1 MDTRTVKTVRIFL
14 ASSNELHD
22 DRVAFA
28 DFIERLQNHYE
39 TRNYTFLLKKWEYLD
54 SAYNDERKQNEYNKV
69 IQQCDYFV
77 TLFHTRAGKY
87 TLEEFDVALKE
98 CHSRKLPLFIYF
110 KEIVKVRF
118 PKSLFSQKKE
128 SKELTDFKTRILTK
142 KIEHFWGVYAN
153 NDKLHLDF
161 VLWLDSYLFG
171 GKSELKAENGTVT
184 LGNVKVAEMSQL
196 SFAANN
202 VEYQRLSEEIKTV
215 ENEIQQIRRDIEKYP
230 NDDEFGKR
238 LSEKE
243 IKRERLVKK
252 FESQQDALLSTAKLI
267 AEFQRQ
273 QVSEKL
279 QQAIDAFEAGQ
290 LDEANRLLDDLQKTG
305 DQLAEE
311 INTKHEQLHEHIE
324 ALRLQAKTVMAD
336 VKIPIEERIAHV
348 AKIYAKAEDWA
359 SRSAYDKK
367 KYEKLLFD
375 YAGFLDDYAHYE
387 EAVKIY
393 QRQIAFSEELYGKD
407 SEDTA
412 ISYNNIGLVYMN
424 QGDYDKALDFYF
436 KALDI
441 DEKVLGEE
449 HPDTATDYNNI
460 AGVYYSKGDYDKA
473 LEYFF
478 KALGIVRKVLG
489 EMHPYSAS
497 TYNNIGSIFDDK
509 GDYDKALEYHFKALD
524 IREKVLGKEH
534 PDTAISYNNIGLIYD
549 DKGEYDK
556 ALEYHFKALDI
567 HEKVLGKEHPS
578 TATSY
583 NNIGLVYDDKGDY
596 DKALE
601 YHLKAL
607 DIREKVLGKEHP
619 STATSYNN
627 IAGVYYSTGDYD
639 KALEYYEK
647 ALLIDEKVL
656 GKEHPDTAIDYN
668 NIGLV
673 YKRQGDYDKALEYY
687 EKALAIFLIVLGPD
701 HPSTKTVQRNIDLLK
716 LMK

>member
-1 MDTRTVKTVRIFL
+1 MDTRTVNTVRIFL

-54 SAYNDERKQNEYNKV
+54 PAYNDERKQNEYNEV
-69 IQQCDYFV
+69 IKQCDYFV

-110 KEIVKVRF
+110 KEIVKARF

-202 VEYQRLSEEIKTV
+202 EDYQRLSEEIKTL

-252 FESQQDALLSTAKLI
+252 YESQQDALLSTAKLI

-290 LDEANRLLDDLQKTG
+290 LDEANRLLDELQKTG

-324 ALRLQAKTVMAD
+324 AMRLQAKTVMAD
-336 VKIPIEERIAHV
+336 VKIPIGERISRV
-348 AKIYAKAEDWA
+348 AEIYAKADDWA
-359 SRSAYDKK
+359 SRSAYDKE
-367 KYEKLLFD
+367 KYANLLFD
-375 YAGFLDDYAHYE
+375 YAQFLYNYAHYE

-393 QRQIAFSEELYGKD
+393 QRQIALSEEIYDND
-407 SEDTA
+407 STDTA
-412 ISYNNIGLVYMN
+412 KSYNNIGAVYKN
-424 QGDYDKALDFYF
+424 QGNYNKALEYHF

-441 DEKVLGEE
+441 KEKALGRE
-449 HPDTATDYNNI
+449 HPSTATSYNNI
-460 AGVYYSKGDYDKA
+460 GTVYDDQGDYDKA
-473 LEYFF
+473 LEY
-478 KALGIVRKVLG
+478 
-489 EMHPYSAS
+489 Y
-497 TYNNIGSIFDDK
+497 
-509 GDYDKALEYHFKALD
+509 FKALD

-534 PDTAISYNNIGLIYD
+534 TDTATSYNNIGGVYHCQGDYD
-549 DKGEYDK
+549 KALEYYFKALDIKEKVLGLEHPDTATSYNNIAGVYHCQGDYDK
-556 ALEYHFKALDI
+556 ALEYHFKALGIDEKVLGTEHPGTATDYNNI
-567 HEKVLGKEHPS
+567 AGVYYSQGDYDKALEFYVKASEIKEKVLGKEHPS
-578 TATSY
+578 TATS
-583 NNIGLVYDDKGDY
+583 
-596 DKALE
+596 
-601 YHLKAL
+601 
-607 DIREKVLGKEHP
+607 
-619 STATSYNN
+619 
-627 IAGVYYSTGDYD
+627 
-639 KALEYYEK
+639 
-647 ALLIDEKVL
+647 
-656 GKEHPDTAIDYN
+656 YN

-687 EKALAIFLIVLGPD
+687 EKALAIFVKVLGPD
-701 HPSTKTVQRNIDLLK
+701 HPNTKTVQGNIDYLK